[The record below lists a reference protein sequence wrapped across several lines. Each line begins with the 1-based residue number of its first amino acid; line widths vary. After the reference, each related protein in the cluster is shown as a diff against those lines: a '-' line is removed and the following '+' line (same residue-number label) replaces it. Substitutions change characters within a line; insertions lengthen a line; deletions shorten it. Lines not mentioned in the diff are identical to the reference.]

1 MTKEDCNASAS
12 DDSDIEIQLPI
23 TIKRNHVDESLR
35 DEPLRKRI
43 ETAEKKETAKENP
56 KEEGTDGNEEKETLH
71 KTIRERLSKKSGY
84 KPDLS

>member
-1 MTKEDCNASAS
+1 MIKEDCNSSTS

-23 TIKRNHVDESLR
+23 TVKRNHVDESLR
-35 DEPLRKRI
+35 DEPMRKRI
-43 ETAEKKETAKENP
+43 ENAEEKEKE
-56 KEEGTDGNEEKETLH
+56 KEHQKEDGAGGNEEKETLH